1 MGNILTIRQAVERA
15 KSEGLPLSEYT
26 LRAWIK
32 GGAIPV
38 RTAGHKALL
47 YYPNLVRYLQ
57 CEDGGDNSPVEAVTA
72 GIRRIEASYNTATL
86 TSPPRACGGG
96 KEKTHEHERTG
107 SQGGPAA
114 RAAAH
119 G

>member
-15 KSEGLPLSEYT
+15 KSEGLPVSEYT

-57 CEDGGDNSPVEAVTA
+57 NM
-72 GIRRIEASYNTATL
+72 GIRELSLVAAFCRGL
-86 TSPPRACGGG
+86 LGGREG
-96 KEKTHEHERTG
+96 EK
-107 SQGGPAA
+107 A
-114 RAAAH
+114 
-119 G
+119 